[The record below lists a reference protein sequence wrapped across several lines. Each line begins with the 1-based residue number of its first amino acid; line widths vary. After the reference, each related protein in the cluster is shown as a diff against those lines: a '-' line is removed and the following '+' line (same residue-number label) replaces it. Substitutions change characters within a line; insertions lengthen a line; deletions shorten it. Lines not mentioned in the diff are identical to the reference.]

1 MAACEP
7 GRLVC
12 GPGESGV
19 FGAGADCG
27 FYYGRAFWEAVGWDS
42 LADVGGGRSQRLSH
56 VSKHASWGPVWLLLP
71 PTLVGMVLG
80 FYILDWLPEEWAKPV
95 IGSMILLM
103 VVLQLGRRM
112 APVLFNRIAHSRGF
126 GLGAGSFAGFATMVA
141 NAAGPVFQLYLL
153 SKKVPKMELIGI
165 GARFFLLVNLLK
177 LPCMGGLN
185 FTTPESLLL
194 NLKLIPLIL
203 IGVFFGKHLLQLIS
217 QRIFEWMVVG
227 FAVLAGFR
235 LILV

>member
-1 MAACEP
+1 M
-7 GRLVC
+7 LF
-12 GPGESGV
+12 S
-19 FGAGADCG
+19 
-27 FYYGRAFWEAVGWDS
+27 
-42 LADVGGGRSQRLSH
+42 
-56 VSKHASWGPVWLLLP
+56 
-71 PTLVGMVLG
+71 
-80 FYILDWLPEEWAKPV
+80 
-95 IGSMILLM
+95 
-103 VVLQLGRRM
+103 RM
-112 APVLFNRIAHSRGF
+112 ARSRGF

-165 GARFFLLVNLLK
+165 GARFFLLVNLIK

-203 IGVFFGKHLLQLIS
+203 IGVFFGKYLLQLIS
-217 QRIFEWMVVG
+217 QKIFEWMVVG

-235 LILV
+235 LILI